1 MTIFPL
7 DGMTG
12 VTIAREPGRLLVSSS
27 PPFPSGAEGQVI
39 ALAERG
45 LEDLAD
51 LGVEAVEEVREGD
64 AGSRAE
70 DVCDRVL
77 GLGRL

>member
-45 LEDLAD
+45 LKK
-51 LGVEAVEEVREGD
+51 EGSMK
-64 AGSRAE
+64 AKRWNM
-70 DVCDRVL
+70 C
-77 GLGRL
+77 RLSFGNLP

>member
-45 LEDLAD
+45 LTK
-51 LGVEAVEEVREGD
+51 EG
-64 AGSRAE
+64 SMNLSKPKSQE
-70 DVCDRVL
+70 MEYMQL
-77 GLGRL
+77 